1 MVPRCRLKSGGGGNA
16 SGANHEPRSSHNAH
30 NIEPAT
36 AMSGE
41 SPSSEASNPLREF
54 LASLAMF
61 SGLPGVALDELA
73 AQVEQIALAGGTP
86 LFEQNEHSDALY
98 LVRFGRLS
106 AIRREVDGQ
115 VRSLGQIGPGE
126 CVGEVGMILEGPRTA
141 SVIALRDSELLR
153 WPRAAFER
161 LIAQRPQPM
170 LKLAQ
175 QALQRTGNP
184 EPRQTPMRCFAL
196 LPGQAG
202 LSVEAVA
209 QSLCDELRS
218 YGEAARCVRAEDAA
232 GQSPEWFTQLEQQ
245 SGALVY
251 LGNEDAAWRER
262 CVRQSD
268 AILLLAEGGESPA
281 SRRLLPPPHDYGH
294 VPLHLLLNQHGDPVP
309 GSTAPWLAAFEKIE
323 AHHHLR
329 QPGDMA
335 RLARRLSG
343 RAIGL
348 VLSGGGARGFA
359 HLGVMR
365 ALVEAGILVDYIGG
379 CSAGAMMGAGLA
391 AGWSHARRVEA
402 FRRAFVLG
410 DPLGDR
416 TLPLVALHRGRRASQ
431 LLEQA
436 FGELDIEDLPVPFF
450 CVSSDLTEGR
460 LHVHDRGKL
469 WVALRASSSIP
480 GLMPPVFSGG
490 RVLVDGGVI
499 DNLPVGE
506 MRRRLAGGIVAVD
519 VGGNYRLDTT
529 VEETELPPWWQVWAR
544 WRQRRYPGLGQLL
557 YRAGMVNSAATVE
570 RQRSQTSL
578 LIAPDLGGIDLLAWN
593 QFDRAIDL
601 GYQYALRHVGG
612 RRDALH
618 EETPNLGL

>member
-1 MVPRCRLKSGGGGNA
+1 MSETA
-16 SGANHEPRSSHNAH
+16 DRS
-30 NIEPAT
+30 ETPV
-36 AMSGE
+36 
-41 SPSSEASNPLREF
+41 PLRDF

-61 SGLPGVALDELA
+61 SGLPEDALGELA
-73 AQVEQIALAGGTP
+73 AQVEQIALAGGTL
-86 LFEQNEHSDALY
+86 LFEQDEPSDALY
-98 LVRFGRLS
+98 LVRYGRL
-106 AIRREVDGQ
+106 AAMRQEPDGQ
-115 VRSLGQIGPGE
+115 VRALGQVGPGE
-126 CVGEVGMILEGPRTA
+126 FVGEVGMILEQPRSA
-141 SVIALRDSELLR
+141 RVIALRDCELLR
-153 WPRAAFER
+153 WPRDAFQR
-161 LIAQRPQPM
+161 LIAQKPQPM
-170 LKLAQ
+170 LRLAQ
-175 QALQRTGNP
+175 QALKRTGNL

-202 LSVEAVA
+202 LSVEAIGYA
-209 QSLCDELRS
+209 LRDELRG
-218 YGEAARCVRAEDAA
+218 YGEAAHCVHA
-232 GQSPEWFTQLEQQ
+232 GEASGRDTEWFTQLEQR

-281 SRRLLPPPHDYGH
+281 SRRLLPPPGGYGH
-294 VPLHLLLNQHGDPVP
+294 VPLHLLLKQHGGPPAP
-309 GSTAPWLAAFEKIE
+309 GSTAPWLAAFEKID

-329 QPGDMA
+329 QPSDVA
-335 RLARRLSG
+335 RLARRLLG

-365 ALVEAGILVDYIGG
+365 ALVEAGIQVDYIGG
-379 CSAGAMMGAGLA
+379 CSAGAMMGAGLG

-460 LHVHDRGKL
+460 LHVHDRGRL

-529 VEETELPPWWQVWAR
+529 QEETELPPWWQVWAR
-544 WRQRRYPGLGQLL
+544 WRQRRYPGVGQLL